1 MEPRLDVSAAPMEAL
16 SKRVVAV
23 LVSGPRPSEALWADL
38 EKRFGPLDFK
48 GTFPAFDSTQYYREE
63 FGDGLHRGFASF
75 RGLFDP
81 KGLAGFKREAADI
94 EAAWSAGGM
103 RTCNLDAG
111 YLDTDKLV
119 LASYKRGPCK
129 LYLTDGVYADLLLK
143 YAKGRFEPLPWA
155 FPDFKDG
162 RYDRSLLAIREKLK
176 SELRKSRDSEPEKD
190 QASPP

>member
-1 MEPRLDVSAAPMEAL
+1 LDVSAAPTEAL

-23 LVSGPRPSEALWADL
+23 LVSGPRPSETLWADM

-48 GTFPAFDSTQYYREE
+48 GAFSAFDTTQYYREE
-63 FGDGLHRGFASF
+63 FGDDLHRGFASF

-81 KGLAGFKREAADI
+81 KGLAAFKHEAADL
-94 EAAWSAGGM
+94 EASWSAGGK
-103 RTCNLDAG
+103 RSCNLDAG
-111 YLDTDKLV
+111 YLDADKLV
-119 LASYKRGPCK
+119 LASFKRGPCK

-155 FPDFKDG
+155 FPDFRDG

-176 SELRKSRDSEPEKD
+176 SELRKSRDSVPGKD
-190 QASPP
+190 QAPPA